1 MATKPEQKANQKSKS
16 NGKKVFLI
24 LIPIVIVVI
33 LAVVGC
39 VLWQNSHNDDAANQE
54 GTNSS
59 ENAETTAG
67 VKANLGDKY
76 VDLDNRSFA
85 VNGKVYTLGKTTLQE
100 MIDDGVP
107 FDENDIANANNNLNK
122 NHESESFDINLGKY
136 YSAQVRV
143 INDSDENQK
152 IADCKISQIYLPVKE
167 DQEQD
172 IIEFAFPLTVSRE
185 EIIANA
191 GEPTDQSDY
200 KGDND
205 YHSEKIE
212 YKVAS
217 DKYYGNS
224 GYAFEFVNGKLRYV
238 TISYK

>member
-1 MATKPEQKANQKSKS
+1 MATKPEQKSNQKSKS
-16 NGKKVFLI
+16 NTKKIFI
-24 LIPIVIVVI
+24 LIPVIIVVL
-33 LAVVGC
+33 LAIAGC
-39 VLWQNSHNDDAANQE
+39 LLWQKSHKDDVTNQE
-54 GTNSS
+54 DKNIS
-59 ENAETTAG
+59 ENTETAASE
-67 VKANLGDKY
+67 KINLGDKY

-85 VNGKVYTLGKTTLQE
+85 INGKIYTLGKTTLQE

-167 DQEQD
+167 DQEQN

-224 GYAFEFVNGKLRYV
+224 GYTLEFVNGNLRYI